1 MMVLQPM
8 NQNKTR
14 LGAITLVVL
23 AVTLLTACAGKKTT
37 TEAAETKDAVADIT
51 RPPQTVKRER
61 EVVEETNPDETISF
75 DEWRKRRQAELEAQ
89 DRGE

>member
-1 MMVLQPM
+1 M
-8 NQNKTR
+8 NRNKAR
-14 LGAITLVVL
+14 LGAITLAVL

-37 TEAAETKDAVADIT
+37 TEATQTKETVADIT